1 MGLSLYEI
9 TAALENKE
17 FKVYFQP
24 QYDAISSQMKGAEA
38 LARWVKS
45 DGTLVLP
52 KDFIPFMEENGT
64 IVELDWYILDEVC
77 RFLKE
82 QKENALKVVP
92 ISVNFSRIHLKEDD
106 FIQRMN
112 AITDFYEVSHDT
124 IVVEITETT
133 FAEGG
138 ECVRVFCDKVRENG
152 YKIAIDDFGSGFSSL
167 SFLKE
172 MSIDILK
179 IDRSLLKGN
188 FENDKE
194 RIVLET
200 IILLANRLKLCTVAE
215 GVETKEQLGFLRTC
229 DCNEIQG
236 FLFAR
241 PMPGSDFVNLCTE
254 ETPAFEEDIL
264 AVQNRNSAMELLIEA
279 VFDKFPLVIFANLT
293 RNSYYMMAYEHFTT
307 TKCSGAGKFDDLI
320 SGGVTTMHP
329 EDQALFEETFRREN
343 QIRAYEEGKKGI
355 RLVTRQLGDDKVYRR
370 VETTNY
376 FVKNPASDDLLVIT
390 LCTNLE

>member
-1 MGLSLYEI
+1 MELMINEVI
-9 TAALENKE
+9 AALDNKE

-38 LARWVKS
+38 LARWVKN
-45 DGTLVLP
+45 DGSVVLP
-52 KDFIPFMEENGT
+52 KDFVPYMEENGI
-64 IVELDWYILDEVC
+64 IVDLDWYILDEVC
-77 RFLKE
+77 RFIKE
-82 QKENALKVVP
+82 QKENGLKVVP
-92 ISVNFSRIHLKEDD
+92 ISVNFSRIHLKESD
-106 FIQRMN
+106 FIGRMN

-133 FAEGG
+133 FVEDT
-138 ECVRVFCDKVRENG
+138 VSVKTFCEKVRENG

-188 FENDKE
+188 FEDEKE

-200 IILLANRLKLCTVAE
+200 IIMLANRLKLCTVAE

-229 DCNEIQG
+229 DCTEIQG
-236 FLFAR
+236 FLFAK
-241 PMPGSDFVNLCTE
+241 PMPVPDFVNLCSE
-254 ETPAFEEDIL
+254 EMQAPDEDIL
-264 AVQNRNSAMELLIEA
+264 ALQNRNSAMELLMEA

-293 RNSYYMMAYEHFTT
+293 RNSYYMMAYENFTT
-307 TKCSGAGKFDDLI
+307 TKCTAAGKFDELI
-320 SGGVTTMHP
+320 SGGAMTMHP
-329 EDQALFEETFRREN
+329 EDRERFATTFNREN
-343 QIRAYEEGKKGI
+343 QIRAYEAGEKRI
-355 RLVTRQLGDDKVYRR
+355 RLVTRQLGDDKVYRH

-376 FVKNPASDDLLVIT
+376 FVKNPASEDLLVIT
-390 LCTNLE
+390 LCTNHE

>member
-1 MGLSLYEI
+1 MGLMI
-9 TAALENKE
+9 NDVTAALENKE
-17 FKVYFQP
+17 FRVYYQP
-24 QYDAISSQMKGAEA
+24 QYDANSGQMKGAEA
-38 LARWVKS
+38 LARWVKQ
-45 DGTLVLP
+45 DKAVILP
-52 KDFIPFMEENGT
+52 KDFIPFMEENGI

-77 RFLKE
+77 RFIKE
-82 QKENALKVVP
+82 QKEKSLPIVP
-92 ISVNFSRIHLKEDD
+92 ISVNFSRIHLGESD
-106 FIQRMN
+106 FIEKIN
-112 AITDFYEVSHDT
+112 AITDFYEVSHDN

-133 FAEGG
+133 FVEDT
-138 ECVRVFCDKVRENG
+138 ESVKLFCNEIRENG

-172 MSIDILK
+172 MCIDILK

-194 RIVLET
+194 RIILET

-229 DCNEIQG
+229 DCTEIQG

-241 PMPGSDFVNLCTE
+241 PMPEADFVILCSE
-254 ETPAFEEDIL
+254 ETPAPEEDIL
-264 AVQNRNSAMELLIEA
+264 ALQNKNSAMELLMEA

-293 RNSYYMMAYEHFTT
+293 RNSYYMMVYENFTT
-307 TKCSGAGKFDDLI
+307 TKCSAAGKFDDLI
-320 SGGVTTMHP
+320 SGGAKTMHP
-329 EDQALFEETFRREN
+329 DDKQIFEEIFCREN
-343 QIRAYEEGKKGI
+343 QIRVYEKGEKGI

-376 FVKNPASDDLLVIT
+376 FVKNPASEDLLVIT
-390 LCTNLE
+390 LCANLD